1 MLRLRPGGAFAAV
14 TLALFVGAT
23 AALAQNRD
31 DITQWVKDAQDEFQK
46 QPRGRGKTFEQFA
59 QERVGRVPPPLRP
72 GENLQFGVP
81 VQQMPDGSFRVP
93 DRGVKNLHTELD
105 VVLVRGE
112 PLKPGSAIPRDKLVD
127 VWEATQT
134 RDLKNAKQAAA
145 QAEVLGKPPVI
156 VRPTS
161 TGVPP
166 MRHNEEVAWR
176 KTLPSD
182 GMHRPLEPEY
192 TDDVTAKYPVTSP
205 HAGKV
210 APGTKIGKVL
220 GSPRVKIGA
229 GAIIDAAFMLVDLA
243 NGKPIEEVLTDA
255 AAEAIAWWI
264 VSAGDAVIYP
274 ALIALGPGG
283 WIAAGAYTV
292 AKILLSRYLSQ
303 KLGDAARKG
312 LGIGQGEP
320 PKPADRKTG
329 IVQKLNTDVNK

>member
-1 MLRLRPGGAFAAV
+1 MLRLRTGGAIAAV

-46 QPRGRGKTFEQFA
+46 QPRGHGKTFEQFA
-59 QERVGRVPPPLRP
+59 QERMGRVPPPLRP

-81 VQQMPDGSFRVP
+81 VQKMPDGSFRVP
-93 DRGVKNLHTELD
+93 DKGVKNLHTDLD

-112 PLKPGSAIPRDKLVD
+112 PLKPGSVIPRDKLVD

-134 RDLKNAKQAAA
+134 SSLKNAKQAAA

-156 VRPTS
+156 VRPTA

-182 GMHRPLEPEY
+182 GMHRNLPPEY
-192 TDDVTAKYPVTSP
+192 TDDVVTRYPATSP

-210 APGTKIGKVL
+210 PAGTKIGKVL
-220 GSPRVKIGA
+220 GSPKVKAGA
-229 GAIIDAAFMLVDLA
+229 GAILTAAFMIVDLA

-255 AAEAIAWWI
+255 AAEAVAWWI
-264 VSAGDAVIYP
+264 VSAGDAIIYP

-292 AKILLSRYLSQ
+292 AKILLSNYLAG

-312 LGIGQGEP
+312 LGIGQQPP
-320 PKPADRKTG
+320 PKPTERKSG
-329 IVQKLNTDVNK
+329 IVQWIGEGTKK